1 LRNERIA
8 SRRGRKTLANGEAQ
22 ELRLRF
28 GDNLRRAPE
37 KAKLNQTVVAA
48 RAGIR
53 QHYVS
58 EVENGRHNV
67 TVGTMVKL
75 AGAVGAKAINLLR
88 KRPGGP

>member
-1 LRNERIA
+1 L
-8 SRRGRKTLANGEAQ
+8 SGSKRRGRKKLAKGEAQ
-22 ELRLRF
+22 ELRFRF
-28 GDNLRRAPE
+28 GDNLRRARK
-37 KAKLNQTVVAA
+37 KAKLNQTVVGE
-48 RAGIR
+48 RAGLR

-75 AGAVGAKAINLLR
+75 AGAVGATAVSLLR